1 LTHHSIVLVVDHFKA
16 AIDMIHRSGGI
27 FGATATSREV
37 LRVLQKLEEKDVA
50 SAPQSKKAKTEKSKK

>member
-1 LTHHSIVLVVDHFKA
+1 LSNHLIVLVVDHFKA

-37 LRVLQKLEEKDVA
+37 LRVLQTLAEKDAA
-50 SAPQSKKAKTEKSKK
+50 SAPKSKKAKTKKSKK